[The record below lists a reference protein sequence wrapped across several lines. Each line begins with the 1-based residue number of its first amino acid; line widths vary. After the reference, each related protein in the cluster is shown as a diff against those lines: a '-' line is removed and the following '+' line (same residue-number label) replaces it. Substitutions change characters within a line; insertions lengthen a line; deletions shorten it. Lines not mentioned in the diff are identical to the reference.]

1 MRVTVVGAGVV
12 GLTAALRCA
21 EAGHDVAVLARDLPL
36 ETTSAVAGG
45 LWYPYRASPQERVT
59 AWARA
64 GYDELARLAREE
76 PSAGVD
82 LRQGVELLRRPL
94 ASAWWA
100 AALPEEAGLRRLGAG
115 QVPAGYAAGWRLV
128 VPVVEMAVHLPWL
141 RARVEA
147 AGAPVTRASLRD
159 LPEPRPGHVVVNATG
174 LAARALA
181 DDGTVVPVRGQVVRV
196 ARPPALTDFVLDD
209 SEPGRPLY
217 VVPRRSDVVV
227 GGTADEGEWDV
238 RPDPATAERLL
249 ARAAALVPALSGAPV
264 LGHRA
269 GLRPVRPTVRLEAER
284 RGGGTVVHC
293 YGHGG
298 AGVTLAWGCAAE
310 VVRLVSEA

>member
-21 EAGHDVAVLARDLPL
+21 QAGHDVAVLARDLPL
-36 ETTSAVAGG
+36 ETTSALAGG
-45 LWYPYRASPQERVT
+45 LWYPYRAYPQDRVG
-59 AWARA
+59 AWAA
-64 GYDELARLAREE
+64 VGYAELARLARDE
-76 PSAGVD
+76 PDAGVD
-82 LRQGVELLRRPL
+82 LRQGVELLRRPVGDPE
-94 ASAWWA
+94 WA
-100 AALPEEAGLRRLGAG
+100 AALPAEAGFRRLGVA
-115 QVPAGYAAGWRLV
+115 QVPPGYAGGWRLV
-128 VPVVEMAVHLPWL
+128 APVVDMGVHLPWL

-147 AGAPVTRASLRD
+147 AGAPVTRAWLPD
-159 LPEPRPGHVVVNATG
+159 LPEPRAGHVVVNATG

-196 ARPPALTDFVLDD
+196 ARPPALTDFLLDD
-209 SEPGRPLY
+209 SEPARPLY
-217 VVPRRSDVVV
+217 VVPRRTDVVV
-227 GGTADEGEWDV
+227 GGTAEEGEWDV

-249 ARAAALVPALSGAPV
+249 ARAAALVPALSRAPV

-269 GLRPVRPTVRLEAER
+269 GLRPVRPSVRLEAER

-298 AGVTLAWGCAAE
+298 AGVTLAWGCAEE
-310 VVRLVSEA
+310 VARLVSAA